1 VGRPARLLLALLLVA
16 AAVTV
21 VVARPVPEGP
31 TLVSLTRTHGIH
43 ASDLA
48 AVALLLVAA
57 WFGVGRSPKEL
68 RSLERQDSTM
78 TPGNPR
84 DELLDRIH
92 LHLLPRTYVEI
103 GVATGRSLTLAL
115 PGTRTVG
122 IDPAYSLRYSMENG
136 TQLFRMTS
144 DDFFA
149 RYDLTEL
156 LGGRPVELAF
166 IDGMHHFEFALR
178 DFMNLERR
186 ASPDSV
192 ILAHDCYP
200 IDAQTATRERH
211 TKAWSG
217 DVWKLILVLKQYRSD
232 LLIRVVDV
240 PPTGLAIVRNLNPAS
255 SVLDGHYQQI
265 VDHFIDLP
273 YEVLDEDKDT
283 KLNAVPNDWDLI
295 RSLLPAQP
303 FRHGDAARLRRQR
316 DHRPLT
322 VAAIRG
328 TVGRGLTRQLRASSL
343 GRRVLVARRQLRK
356 KP

>member
-1 VGRPARLLLALLLVA
+1 
-16 AAVTV
+16 
-21 VVARPVPEGP
+21 
-31 TLVSLTRTHGIH
+31 
-43 ASDLA
+43 
-48 AVALLLVAA
+48 
-57 WFGVGRSPKEL
+57 
-68 RSLERQDSTM
+68 M

-84 DELLDRIH
+84 DELLGRVHD
-92 LHLLPRTYVEI
+92 HLLPRTYVEI

-122 IDPAYSLRYSMENG
+122 IDPAYSLRYSMETG

-149 RYDLTEL
+149 LHDLAEL
-156 LGGRPVELAF
+156 LGGLPVDLAF

-186 ASPDSV
+186 AAADSV

-217 DVWKLILVLKQYRSD
+217 DVWKLILILKQYRPD
-232 LLIRVVDV
+232 LSIHVVDV
-240 PPTGLAIVRNLNPAS
+240 PPTGLAIIRNLDPAS
-255 SVLDGHYQQI
+255 TVLDGHYQRI

-273 YEVLDEDKDT
+273 YEVLDEDKET

-303 FRHGDAARLRRQR
+303 FRHDDLAELHRRR
-316 DHRPLT
+316 DHRPPT
-322 VAAIRG
+322 VAAMRG
-328 TVGRGLTRQLRASSL
+328 TVGRGLTRQLQGSSL
-343 GRRVLVARRQLRK
+343 GQRLLVARRQLRK
-356 KP
+356 KA